1 MTETPVARDSQSH
14 AHEAGSAGMS
24 DTLALEI
31 DRALRRDWIAV
42 ARTSDIS
49 ATGDYRA
56 LEILGEPIVVV
67 RGTDGQVRALSN
79 VCRHRLS
86 TLVEGAGRSS
96 RLVCPYHRW
105 TYDLTGALIGA
116 PCMESAHGF
125 DKSQLALPEFPVEI
139 WQGWIFVALGAR
151 PLSIAMRLAP
161 INAQLSE
168 RGVADWITVGS
179 LHYPSPWNWKL
190 MVENF
195 SESYHHLA
203 VHTETLNPRWPAADS
218 HGMATNGWYSELRH
232 TVDPK
237 DGTFT
242 VFTAFPCFAF
252 SLQDPAPVIF
262 WPRMIVRD
270 EAYFD
275 LWMDIIVPPA
285 VAEDKAA
292 VEELSAIIDTIHRED
307 IPMMER
313 AERGS
318 KARAALPGPLSSLE
332 QPLRLFRAYLDK
344 QMADA

>member
-1 MTETPVARDSQSH
+1 MTKEPVARDRPSV
-14 AHEAGSAGMS
+14 ANDAWPLGRADDLG
-24 DTLALEI
+24 LEI
-31 DRALRRDWIAV
+31 DRVLRREWIAI

-49 ATGDYRA
+49 APGDYRA
-56 LEILGEPIVVV
+56 MEILGEPIVVV
-67 RGTDGQVRALSN
+67 RGADRQVRALSN

-86 TLVEGAGRSS
+86 TLVEGAGRFS

-116 PCMESAHGF
+116 PCMESADGF
-125 DKSQLALPEFPVEI
+125 DKSGLGLPEFPIEI
-139 WQGWIFVALGAR
+139 WQGWIFVSLGPR
-151 PLSIAMRLAP
+151 PLSIATRLAP
-161 INAQLSE
+161 IDTRLSE

-218 HGMATNGWYSELRH
+218 HGVATNGWYSELRH
-232 TVDPK
+232 TVDPQ

-242 VFTAFPCFAF
+242 VFTAFPSFAF
-252 SLQDPAPVIF
+252 SLQDPAPVVF
-262 WPRMIVRD
+262 WPRMVVRD

-275 LWMDIIVPPA
+275 LWMEIIVPRA
-285 VAEDKAA
+285 VAENKPA
-292 VEELSAIIDTIHRED
+292 VERLSAIIDTIHRED
-307 IPMMER
+307 IPLMQR
-313 AERGS
+313 TSLGS
-318 KARAALPGPLSSLE
+318 KARAALPGPLSRLE
-332 QPLRLFRAYLDK
+332 QPLRLFRAYLDR